1 MVSLLIALIFLA
13 FVSLGLPVSLVGS
26 VWPIL
31 HADIGVPLTWAGIVS
46 TIISL
51 GKIAASLSSAR
62 LGRRLSAGWISG
74 LGTLLTAVALFA
86 FSLSR
91 SFFAICAW
99 SLVYGYGSGAI
110 DAALNHYV
118 TLHYRA
124 RHLSWLHCFWGVGAA
139 ISPYIMGWAL
149 ARGSGWPG
157 GYQAV
162 ALLQLGLA
170 VVLLATLPL
179 WLRDGRTAG
188 YARLGAGAAGV
199 AGTAGAEEGTK
210 RTEAPRP
217 PGLPQLLRVRGLGSM
232 LLGFFSYCAVETT
245 TYMWAST
252 WLVEQRG
259 VDAGTA
265 ATCASLFFI
274 GLTLGRFLSGFVSD
288 RLGDRMMIRLGS
300 AVVLLG
306 IVLVLMPFAASW
318 PALLGLVGIGIGCA
332 PIFPSIIHATPA
344 NFGTENAQAIIGVEI
359 ASANAGAILIPPF
372 FGVVAGR
379 LGIHLFPVFLLVFA
393 ILMILLTE
401 RLNRILRYDR
411 R

>member
-1 MVSLLIALIFLA
+1 MASLLIALVFLA

-31 HADIGVPLTWAGIVS
+31 HADFGVPLTWAGIVS

-62 LGRRLSAGWISG
+62 LGRRFSAGWISG
-74 LGTLLTAVALFA
+74 LSTLLTALSLLA
-86 FSLSR
+86 FSFSR
-91 SFFAICAW
+91 SFLAICAW
-99 SLVYGYGSGAI
+99 SLVYGYGAGAI

-170 VVLLATLPL
+170 AVLLATLPV
-179 WLRDGRTAG
+179 WLRDSRTAG
-188 YARLGAGAAGV
+188 YTSLR
-199 AGTAGAEEGTK
+199 AGTAGVPGAQRAEAGGRE
-210 RTEAPRP
+210 EAPRP
-217 PGLPQLLRVRGLGSM
+217 PGLPQLLGVRGLGSM

-259 VDAGTA
+259 VNATTA

-288 RLGDRMMIRLGS
+288 RLGDSMMIRLGS
-300 AVVLLG
+300 AMILLG
-306 IVLVLMPFAASW
+306 IVLVLLPLAADGS
-318 PALLGLVGIGIGCA
+318 AMLGLIVIGVGCA

-344 NFGTENAQAIIGVEI
+344 NFGAENAQAIIGVEI
-359 ASANAGAILIPPF
+359 ASANAGGILIPPF

-379 LGIHLFPVFLLVFA
+379 FGIHLFPAFLLVFA
-393 ILMILLTE
+393 VLMILMTE
-401 RLNRILRYDR
+401 RLNRMLHNDR

>member
-1 MVSLLIALIFLA
+1 MASLLIALVFLA

-31 HADIGVPLTWAGIVS
+31 HADLGVPLTWAGIVS

-62 LGRRLSAGWISG
+62 LAARLSAGWITG
-74 LGTLLTAVALFA
+74 LSTLLTALSLFA

-91 SFFAICAW
+91 TFFAICAW
-99 SLVYGYGSGAI
+99 SLVFGYGAGAI

-118 TLHYRA
+118 ALHYRA

-149 ARGSGWPG
+149 TRGSGWQG

-162 ALLQLGLA
+162 ALLQLGLG
-170 VVLLATLPL
+170 VLLIALLPV
-179 WLRDGRTAG
+179 WLRDRQTAG
-188 YARLGAGAAGV
+188 FTRLQGRATAATMKEKK
-199 AGTAGAEEGTK
+199 AT
-210 RTEAPRP
+210 RP
-217 PGLPQLLRVRGLGSM
+217 PGLRELLGVRGLGSL

-252 WLVEQRG
+252 WLVEQHG
-259 VDAGTA
+259 VDAETA

-274 GLTLGRFLSGFVSD
+274 GLTLGRFLSGLVSD
-288 RLGDRMMIRLGS
+288 RLGDRMMIRLGG
-300 AVVLLG
+300 VVILAG
-306 IVLVLMPFAASW
+306 IVLVLLPLAASG
-318 PALLGLVGIGIGCA
+318 PAMLGLIGIGIGCA

-359 ASANAGAILIPPF
+359 ASANAGGILIPPF

-379 LGIHLFPVFLLVFA
+379 FGIHLFPVFLLVFA
-393 ILMILLTE
+393 IIMILQTE
-401 RLNRILRYDR
+401 RLNRILRD
-411 R
+411 